1 MPVCACGCGEQTAG
15 GEFRPGHDQTY
26 RIATAGMVGGDVRL
40 RQLAEAAQQYVR
52 GGMSLSDF
60 SDRVR
65 ALFAGQ

>member
-1 MPVCACGCGEQTAG
+1 
-15 GEFRPGHDQTY
+15 
-26 RIATAGMVGGDVRL
+26 MVGGDVRL